1 MNFSAKEMIKQ
12 RKSVRTFDGKLLSD
26 EDRKK
31 LENYIDALANPF
43 GVPVAFKLLDAKEHD
58 LSSPVIVGEHTY
70 MTAKVNRV
78 DHFEIGYGYS
88 FENACL
94 YALSLGLGTVMLAA
108 SLSRKTFEAAMNLG
122 KDEVL
127 PVASPVGYPAAKRS
141 MRENMMRKGMKSDQ
155 RMDFGK
161 LFFAG
166 EFGKELSVEEARDFF
181 EALEMARLAPS
192 ATNRQPWRAVVDDNK
207 VHFFEAKTLKD
218 SGIGDVQKVDV
229 GIALCHF
236 DLVMKEN
243 GSSGQFVFDNP
254 GLELPENVFYVT
266 TYERKL

>member
-70 MTAKVNRV
+70 MTAKVNRI

-108 SLSRKTFEAAMNLG
+108 SLSRKTFEAAMNPG

-166 EFGKELSVEEARDFF
+166 EFGKELSVEEAGD
-181 EALEMARLAPS
+181 
-192 ATNRQPWRAVVDDNK
+192 
-207 VHFFEAKTLKD
+207 FFEAKTLKD
-218 SGIGDVQKVDV
+218 SGIGDVQKIDV